1 MCLNQNEHKNLSPKE
16 YLDMIRPYLE
26 DLINNHKTSG
36 EWKIQL
42 VMLNGCISSKIFE
55 ETCSVYT
62 ASDNIEMFMG
72 IDTNEVI
79 NVLFDTILQRFQQA
93 VETSFERGSEFIF
106 ENVDLLYYYFHK
118 IDMERGESYIEPPEW
133 IKNKKATNQKI

>member
-36 EWKIQL
+36 KWKIQL

-72 IDTNEVI
+72 IDTNEII

-93 VETSFERGSEFIF
+93 IETSFERGSEFIF
-106 ENVDLLYYYFHK
+106 ENVDFIILLF
-118 IDMERGESYIEPPEW
+118 S
-133 IKNKKATNQKI
+133 